1 MMSFETITLNIEAGV
16 ALLILNRPDQLNS
29 FNSQMHADVRQ
40 ALKQVR
46 QDPEVRVL
54 LLTGE
59 GRGFCAGQDLGDR
72 KVAPGAEAPD
82 LGQSIEQFY
91 NPLIRTL
98 RDLPMPVICA
108 VNGVAA
114 GAGANIAL
122 ACDLVIAA
130 RSASFIQAFCKLGL
144 IPDCG
149 GTWTLPRLI
158 GMARAKSLMLLG
170 DKLSAEKAEQW
181 GMIHRCVDDADL
193 QDEALAL
200 ARHLATQPTYG
211 FALIKRGL
219 NASMSNSFDDQL
231 ELERDLQRLGGRSED
246 YKEGVAAFMEKRT
259 PKFKGC

>member
-29 FNSQMHADVRQ
+29 FNAQMHADVRQ

-72 KVAPGAEAPD
+72 NVAPGAEAPD

-193 QDEALAL
+193 RDEALTL

-246 YKEGVAAFMEKRT
+246 YKEGVAAFMEKRA